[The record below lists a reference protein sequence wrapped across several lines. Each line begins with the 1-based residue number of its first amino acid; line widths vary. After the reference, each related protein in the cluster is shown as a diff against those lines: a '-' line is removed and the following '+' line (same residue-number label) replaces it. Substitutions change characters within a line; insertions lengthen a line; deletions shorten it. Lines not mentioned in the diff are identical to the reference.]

1 MSAPK
6 DERFT
11 ELPNW
16 PSVYVFYK
24 SSSHRQLPFIDTKLD
39 KWIQINNIFAAHS
52 NITVTDYL
60 N

>member
-1 MSAPK
+1 MTTSK

-11 ELPNW
+11 ELPNS

-24 SSSHRQLPFIDTKLD
+24 SFAHRQLPFIDTKMD
-39 KWIQINNIFAAHS
+39 KWIQINRIFAAHS
-52 NITVTDYL
+52 NMTVSDYL